1 MEPPRAR
8 KIAPGE
14 VVPVPIGVA
23 DLFAALGRAAESAQA
38 QRDQV
43 GMLALDILALRI
55 ITEMHTPTLVEIRQ
69 LREAGYRGWAR
80 GDERRLLCGQP
91 LGDGWELVD
100 VATFGAETWQVERD
114 GVLLQGEYSERA
126 DAIAGAWADAARL
139 CGVVGPQMLAAMMRP
154 PEGYAVVL
162 VAGVSDF
169 GSRLGPWSEV
179 RS

>member
-8 KIAPGE
+8 KIATCE

-23 DLFAALGRAAESAQA
+23 DLFSALGRAAESARG

-43 GMLALDILALRI
+43 GVLDLLAVRI
-55 ITEMHTPTLVEIRQ
+55 INKVHTPTLDEIRQ
-69 LREAGYRGWAR
+69 LREAGYRGWTR
-80 GDERRLLCGQP
+80 GGERRLLRGQP
-91 LGDGWELVD
+91 LGDGWDLAD

-114 GVLLQGEYSERA
+114 GVLLQVEYSERA
-126 DAIAGAWADAARL
+126 DAIAGAWADAERL
-139 CGVVGPQMLAAMMRP
+139 RRVAGPQMLAVMMRP

-162 VAGVSDF
+162 VAGVSYL

>member
-69 LREAGYRGWAR
+69 LREAGYRGWIR
-80 GDERRLLCGQP
+80 GDERRLLRGQP

-100 VATFGAETWQVERD
+100 VATFGEETWQIERD
-114 GVLLQGEYSERA
+114 GALLSAEYSERA
-126 DAIAGAWADAARL
+126 DAIADAWADAARL
-139 CGVVGPQMLAAMMRP
+139 GRVSGSQMIAVMLRP

-162 VAGVSDF
+162 VAGVSQR